1 MDDILRQNN
10 ELGAKLMTLGL
21 FLQQLPL
28 QIIMAIES
36 PKNEETHSD
45 IGLIHGWVASDKK
58 IEKVEWWLN
67 GEYKGN
73 MLCCYPRADVEK
85 AHPDKKHV
93 GGWGRTFSFGG
104 ASGVREVVVRV
115 TDTAG
120 GVQEKTVRFNTIDIK
135 SLKNLHFGEAQVEVF
150 DDALILRD
158 VRNEKG
164 QYFDLEMKWDWRL
177 RQFTVVDVVSTSD
190 DNNEESGGQD
200 QDGSSGDNRDSND
213 SGSSGGNDSG
223 SPGGSDDSGS
233 SGGSDDSGSDGGGT
247 STNII
252 EEATY
257 QGQLIELV
265 NQYRAEGHT
274 CGSEY
279 YPPADPLTWNS
290 KLETAAR
297 RHSRDMA
304 DNDFFSHT
312 GSDGTNVADRAREAG
327 YDYSYIAENIAAG
340 YKTPVEVMEAWMASP
355 PHCTSIMS
363 KNYREFGNAMV
374 RSENTQYPTY
384 WTMVFGDQ

>member
-1 MDDILRQNN
+1 MF
-10 ELGAKLMTLGL
+10 EG
-21 FLQQLPL
+21 
-28 QIIMAIES
+28 S
-36 PKNEETHSD
+36 
-45 IGLIHGWVASDKK
+45 HGF
-58 IEKVEWWLN
+58 
-67 GEYKGN
+67 
-73 MLCCYPRADVEK
+73 R
-85 AHPDKKHV
+85 
-93 GGWGRTFSFGG
+93 
-104 ASGVREVVVRV
+104 
-115 TDTAG
+115 
-120 GVQEKTVRFNTIDIK
+120 
-135 SLKNLHFGEAQVEVF
+135 
-150 DDALILRD
+150 
-158 VRNEKG
+158 
-164 QYFDLEMKWDWRL
+164 
-177 RQFTVVDVVSTSD
+177 
-190 DNNEESGGQD
+190 
-200 QDGSSGDNRDSND
+200 SND
-213 SGSSGGNDSG
+213 SGSSGGSDDSG
-223 SPGGSDDSGS
+223 SPGDNDDSGS
-233 SGGSDDSGSDGGGT
+233 SGGSDDSGSDDGGT
-247 STNII
+247 SSNII

-290 KLETAAR
+290 KLESAAR

-340 YKTPVEVMEAWMASP
+340 YKTPEAVMEAWMASP

-374 RSENTQYPTY
+374 WSDNTQYPTY